1 MTNRTRTNR
10 SRTAIAALAI
20 TLAGVVG
27 GVVHDAFAASTDS
40 HDVAIVGRKA
50 GGRPVE
56 Y

>member
-1 MTNRTRTNR
+1 MTNPTRTNR

-20 TLAGVVG
+20 ALAGVVG
-27 GVVHDAFAASTDS
+27 GVVHDAAGASTDS
-40 HDVAIVGRKA
+40 PEVALVGRKA